1 MDRKVLRP
9 LGRRPAFLLAESLI
23 LLFILSLSFGL
34 VVPAVWEWQK
44 EHELDMAAETLA
56 SAIREVETLSKNDT
70 EKLGNVSETWH
81 FYCAPS
87 KGRVRYHTRKGT
99 KIIHPKGSLPP
110 SIKGSG
116 QITLGFVK
124 RSFAGKGSHYSME
137 LWTKDRKHGRRVTV
151 AMYTGR
157 VRILPLKGGL

>member
-1 MDRKVLRP
+1 M
-9 LGRRPAFLLAESLI
+9 
-23 LLFILSLSFGL
+23 
-34 VVPAVWEWQK
+34 PAVWEWQK

-70 EKLGNVSETWH
+70 EKLGNVSETWY

-87 KGRVRYHTRKGT
+87 SGRVRYHTRKGT
-99 KIIHPKGSLPP
+99 KIIHPEGVLPP
-110 SIKGSG
+110 SIIGSG

-137 LWTKDRKHGRRVTV
+137 LWTKDRKQGRRVTV

-157 VRILPLKGGL
+157 VRILPLKGGS